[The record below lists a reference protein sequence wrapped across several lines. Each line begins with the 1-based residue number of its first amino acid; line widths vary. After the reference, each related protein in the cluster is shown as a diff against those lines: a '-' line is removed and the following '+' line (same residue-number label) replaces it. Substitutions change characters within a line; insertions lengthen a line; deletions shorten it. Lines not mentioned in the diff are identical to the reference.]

1 MSGHLQALLTAAR
14 RNGTLGKFH
23 CAAQIPAL
31 GHRRRTNDRDEPG
44 STPDFDVPVLDDAL
58 AHRLRSEI
66 SSRERKCGRYNL
78 ARSSTI
84 QLLDGGSRGPACS
97 GRTMQRKR
105 LQRAAGAAEV
115 GAFIHI
121 AIDGARRGSD
131 EQHLIAARC
140 AAGMVPIFKV
150 GVRHFKPRPK
160 ALASIPGR
168 RGITGGVVGRRST
181 DTHLAK
187 YSSYTFVREIF
198 QPHDDT
204 TRNGCTLKPVE
215 KL

>member
-1 MSGHLQALLTAAR
+1 
-14 RNGTLGKFH
+14 
-23 CAAQIPAL
+23 
-31 GHRRRTNDRDEPG
+31 
-44 STPDFDVPVLDDAL
+44 
-58 AHRLRSEI
+58 
-66 SSRERKCGRYNL
+66 
-78 ARSSTI
+78 
-84 QLLDGGSRGPACS
+84 
-97 GRTMQRKR
+97 MQRKR

-121 AIDGARRGSD
+121 AIDRAWRGSN

-140 AAGMVPIFKV
+140 AAGMLPIFKV

-187 YSSYTFVREIF
+187 HSSYTFVRQIF
-198 QPHDDT
+198 QSDDDT
-204 TRNGCTLKPVE
+204 TRIGCTLKLDGKALGALPRLWKPFPSLCAV
-215 KL
+215 LVHPACAPTRGFSAGAC